1 VFGYANFLFLGSVD
15 GFFINVPVSVL
26 SSSMFKGSSY
36 SDSSSSSYLTF
47 YFSSSADLKLYSSDT
62 SSSSSSR
69 TSTGGINGIERRNLP
84 NSLYIRA
91 AIP

>member
-1 VFGYANFLFLGSVD
+1 VSGYANYLFLGSVD
-15 GFFINVPVSVL
+15 GFFINVPVAVL
-26 SSSMFKGSSY
+26 SSSMFKPSSY

-62 SSSSSSR
+62 SSSSSR
-69 TSTGGINGIERRNLP
+69 ISTGGINGKERRNLP
-84 NSLYIRA
+84 NSLYKRA